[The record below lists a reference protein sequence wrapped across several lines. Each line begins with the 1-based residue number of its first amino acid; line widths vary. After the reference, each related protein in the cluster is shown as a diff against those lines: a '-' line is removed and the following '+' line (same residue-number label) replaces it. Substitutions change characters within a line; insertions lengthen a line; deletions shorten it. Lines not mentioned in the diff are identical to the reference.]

1 MLLEETFTAHGHRN
15 IRAIHQMT
23 VEVTRELHLTLRG
36 DCIVAVAAEKGL
48 RELNP
53 ELREAAKTSEAT
65 IKLSLKVD
73 DQTVTVTGRGDPG
86 LTWEH
91 PTDMVA
97 RKSSFI
103 CSRTLMIHAD
113 KATSDIPRGFIQ
125 LLKNPETTIKVTIA
139 VETHT

>member
-23 VEVTRELHLTLRG
+23 VEVTRELHLTPRG

-53 ELREAAKTSEAT
+53 ELREAAKSSETT
-65 IKLSLKVD
+65 ITLTLKIN
-73 DQTVTVTGRGDPG
+73 DQAITVTGRGDPG

-103 CSRTLMIHAD
+103 CSRTLMVHAD